1 MKFVLLQ
8 IYFAA
13 LVLVFSQYSFA
24 QNKVW
29 EPVSQTELRMKT
41 PLVEADADAEVLF
54 WEVRIEDSY
63 HQRAN
68 WRSALNHHLRIKV
81 FTERG
86 REKNSKVDIPFGNIL
101 DRDSKV
107 IIADIAA
114 RTIKPDGS
122 IVELKPED
130 VFERDII
137 KGSGVK
143 IKAKS
148 FAVPGIETG
157 AIIEYRWKEV
167 RTDTFNYSRIEL
179 ARDIPVQYV
188 KYYIKPANV
197 PLGMRLHSFNTSEG
211 FTKEGDSGFYST
223 TMRNVP
229 ALKEEP
235 RMPSEYEIKPWVLVF
250 YDSDK
255 EKQSPEDYWKE
266 RGKIIFD
273 YYKNLLKP
281 SGEIKAAAMQA
292 IGDATDPQEKVRRI
306 FEYCRKNIK
315 NVYDDAYR
323 MTPDQLRELKENKS
337 PTEAL
342 KRRQGSWHDID
353 LVFASMLNAVGIDAR
368 AANVSIR
375 NDARFNKQF
384 ANDYFIR
391 TVIIAAK
398 VGDKW
403 QFYDFSNR
411 NLPYGM
417 IVWTIEDQEALIS
430 DASEPFW
437 EKTSAAA
444 AAQSNKKRT
453 AKLRLGDDGILEG
466 EVRIEYTGHLADFY
480 REYNDDES
488 PAAREKYLTETIKK
502 QVGNATEI
510 TDIFIENLEDTEK
523 PFVYSFRIRV
533 PAYAER
539 TGKRIFL
546 RPNIFARNTS
556 SLFTAGTRKYDVFFE
571 YAWSEDDSITIEL
584 PKGFS
589 AESADSPKAVKD
601 EKAGA
606 SLESVIS
613 LSDDKKRLSYQRRFS
628 YGKPGALLIDNVNY
642 SGIKELFES
651 IHLADSHSLVL
662 REDSPAAD

>member
-1 MKFVLLQ
+1 MKFVLLP

-13 LVLVFSQYSFA
+13 LLLVYA
-24 QNKVW
+24 QTSAAQVW
-29 EPVSQTELRMKT
+29 EPVSPTELQMKT
-41 PLVEADADAEVLF
+41 PQVEADADAEVLF

-63 HQRAN
+63 HQRAF
-68 WRSALNHHLRIKV
+68 WKSTLNHHLRIKV

-107 IIADIAA
+107 TIADIAA

-130 VFERDII
+130 VFERDIV

-188 KYYIKPANV
+188 KYFIKPANV
-197 PLGMRLHSFNTSEG
+197 PIGMRLHSINTSGG

-229 ALKEEP
+229 ALREEP
-235 RMPSEYEIKPWVLVF
+235 RMPSEYDIKPWVLVF
-250 YDSDK
+250 YDTDK
-255 EKQSPEDYWKE
+255 ERQSPEAYWKE
-266 RGKIIFD
+266 RGKMTFEAH
-273 YYKNLLKP
+273 KELLKP
-281 SGEIKAAAMQA
+281 SSEIKAAAAQA
-292 IGDATDPQEKVRRI
+292 IGDATDPQEKVKRI
-306 FEYCRKNIK
+306 FDYCRKKIK
-315 NVYDDAYR
+315 NPYDDEAGL
-323 MTPDQLRELKENKS
+323 TPDQLKDIKPSKS
-337 PTEAL
+337 TTDIL
-342 KRRQGSWHDID
+342 KRASGNWHDID
-353 LVFASMLNAVGIDAR
+353 MLFGAMLNAAGIDAR
-368 AANVSIR
+368 VANVASR
-375 NDARFNKQF
+375 NDAKFDKDLT
-384 ANDYFIR
+384 NDYFIR
-391 TVIIAAK
+391 YELIAAK

-403 QFYDFSNR
+403 QFYDVSNR
-411 NLPYGM
+411 SLPLQM
-417 IVWTIEDQEALIS
+417 ITWALEGQDALVS
-430 DASEPFW
+430 DANEPFW
-437 EKTSAAA
+437 EKTPVAGAGA
-444 AAQSNKKRT
+444 SNRKRT
-453 AKLRLGDDGILEG
+453 AKLRLGEDGSLEG
-466 EVRIEYTGHLADFY
+466 DVRLEFTGHYAEFY

-488 PAAREKYLTETIKK
+488 PAEREKYLTGIIKG
-502 QVGNATEI
+502 QVGNAAEI
-510 TDIFIENLEDTEK
+510 TNISIENLEDTEK

-546 RPNIFARNTS
+546 RPNIFARNTN
-556 SLFTAGTRKYDVFFE
+556 SLFTAGKRKYDVFFE
-571 YAWSEDDSITIEL
+571 YAWSEDDSLSIEL

-589 AESADSPKAVKD
+589 PESADSPKGVKD
-601 EKAGA
+601 EKTGA

-613 LSDDKKRLSYQRRFS
+613 LSGDKRTLNYERRFS
-628 YGKPGALLIDNVNY
+628 YGKPGALLIYSFYY
-642 SGIKELFES
+642 SGIKGLFES
-651 IHLADSHSLVL
+651 VHLADSHSLSL